1 MYLIAPMIERDHPSC
16 SLPAYTTAV
25 KIYFQGLGFI
35 YWLGA
40 PHGLTWQ
47 FNLDVHV
54 GDGFVCQVS
63 NSPVFVTGRL
73 GPGHL

>member
-16 SLPAYTTAV
+16 SLPTYTPPV

-54 GDGFVCQVS
+54 DNGFVGQVS
-63 NSPVFVTGRL
+63 NPPVFATGRL
-73 GPGHL
+73 GLGYL